1 MKQFLSYI
9 SVLVFLVCFMSVPA
23 GAFPIMDAKSDANA
37 IKQQAQSLAGKAN
50 EAVIQKGKEQSQK
63 AEHGNAACDKNP
75 EKSKNKKAFIT
86 TEAYE
91 YIYDNVLDEGDDE
104 ADVILK
110 PNASY
115 LQNRMNVKKKFFAE
129 AKTDSGLTDIGEK
142 VNVFTKN
149 IASLDMSQ
157 KGLKTSDVRKVME
170 LRQEYASEV
179 AAKNLKISLDLR
191 EKVIKDIE
199 STMKAETSG
208 CNQLQGLLME
218 NRNLAALVK
227 ETATDVVVQILT
239 LESLGSKMLLKE
251 EAGLISVPKKPKDN

>member
-1 MKQFLSYI
+1 MKQFISYI
-9 SVLVFLVCFMSVPA
+9 SVLSLLVCFSGRS
-23 GAFPIMDAKSDANA
+23 GAFPIMDSQSDANA
-37 IKQQAQSLAGKAN
+37 VMQQAESLAGKLK
-50 EAVIQKGKEQSQK
+50 EEVIQQGKKQSQK
-63 AEHGNAACDKNP
+63 AEHGNAACSKNP
-75 EKSKNKKAFIT
+75 ENSKNKKAFIT

-91 YIYDNVLDEGDDE
+91 YIYKNVLDEGDDE

-115 LQNRMNVKKKFFAE
+115 LQNRLNVKKKFFAE
-129 AKTDSGLTDIGEK
+129 AQTDSGLTSLGEK
-142 VNVFTKN
+142 VNGVSKN
-149 IASLDMSQ
+149 VVGLDMSQ

-199 STMKAETSG
+199 STMNAETAG

-218 NRNLAALVK
+218 NRNLGALVK

-251 EAGLISVPKKPKDN
+251 EAGLISVPKKPTNN